1 MRRLIYGALLAL
13 TLGGPAAAQR
23 SGTYDVSGAN
33 PDGTEYT
40 GSMLLT
46 QVGLASFRVVW
57 TIGQDVIE
65 GVAMVSGLTLA
76 TAFSL
81 GGQTGMGIYE
91 IRRDGTLEGQWTT
104 AGAFAIGRE
113 TARPR

>member
-1 MRRLIYGALLAL
+1 MRRFLLGALLAL
-13 TLGGPAAAQR
+13 SLAGPAAAQR
-23 SGTYDVSGAN
+23 SGTYDITGAN

-40 GSMLLT
+40 GTLMLT
-46 QVGLASFRVVW
+46 QVGLTTFRVVW
-57 TIGQDVIE
+57 TIGQDIIE

-81 GGQTGMGIYE
+81 GNQPGMGIYE
-91 IRRDGTLEGQWTT
+91 IRRDGTLEGQWTVV
-104 AGAFAIGRE
+104 GAFAQGRE